1 MKLNDSIEDYSIC
14 KDSLCNGEKM
24 VSSNCG
30 HLFHEACLFGWLKTG
45 YVIQDWIDIFY
56 KNDIVD

>member
-1 MKLNDSIEDYSIC
+1 MNLNDSIEDCSIC

-30 HLFHEACLFGWLKTG
+30 HLFHEACLFDWLKTG
-45 YVIQDWIDIFY
+45 YVMQNCIDIFL
-56 KNDIVD
+56 